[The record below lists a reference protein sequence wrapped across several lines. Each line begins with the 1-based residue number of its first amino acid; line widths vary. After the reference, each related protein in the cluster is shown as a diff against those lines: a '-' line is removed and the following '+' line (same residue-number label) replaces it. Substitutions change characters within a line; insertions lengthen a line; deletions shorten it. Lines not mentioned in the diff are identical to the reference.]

1 VGTAKLMLSG
11 LFGGA
16 ASGRRALPFPRD
28 PFAEGLQLTGER
40 LILRP
45 LQATDTVA
53 MFAYASDP
61 EVTRFLP
68 WEPAT
73 EPDSV
78 RPFLQDQVGRR
89 ERRESLGLAVLLRE
103 TNEMIGSTDLMD
115 LKRTRGQAEL
125 GYLLARSY
133 WGRGL
138 MTEAADLTLEH
149 GFGRMRLTCIRA
161 YADAENQG
169 SRRVLEKIGMRVVGS
184 EIRTVHKEDRPY
196 VQYQIRRGEWL
207 ARQK

>member
-1 VGTAKLMLSG
+1 MLSG

-16 ASGRRALPFPRD
+16 SSGRKALAFGRD
-28 PFAEGLQLTGER
+28 PFAEDLLLTGER
-40 LILRP
+40 LMLRP
-45 LQATDTVA
+45 LQATDTAA

-68 WEPAT
+68 WEPAP
-73 EPDSV
+73 EAESV
-78 RPFLQDQVGRR
+78 RPFLQDQVQRR

-125 GYLLARSY
+125 GYLLARPY

-138 MTEAADLTLEH
+138 MTEAADLTLHH
-149 GFGRMRLTCIRA
+149 GFGRLRLTVIRA
-161 YADAENQG
+161 FADAENQG
-169 SRRVLEKIGMRVVGS
+169 SRRVLEKIGMRVVGH

-196 VQYQIRRGEWL
+196 VQYEIRRGEWL